1 MYYEIWVLGWTQ
13 HASAWLYMSMSSTM
27 MLAVKHFEA
36 SLDTR
41 GLDKKIQDLDRTEA
55 STRRDF
61 KEKMEKLEKK
71 ESNF

>member
-55 STRRDF
+55 SMRRDF
-61 KEKMEKLEKK
+61 EEKMEKLEKK